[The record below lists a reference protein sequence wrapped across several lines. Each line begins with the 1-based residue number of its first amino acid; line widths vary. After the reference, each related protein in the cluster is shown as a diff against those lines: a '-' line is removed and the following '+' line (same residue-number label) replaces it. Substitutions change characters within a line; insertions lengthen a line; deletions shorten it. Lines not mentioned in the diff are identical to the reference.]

1 MSLRNL
7 LVVFI
12 ATGSVALT
20 ASLSAAPQIAVDSAD
35 FDVGVIKE
43 GYSTSIRHS
52 FLVTNPGD
60 SLLLI
65 EEVRPGCGCTTAG
78 FDSVIP
84 PGKIGRIKVEVNT
97 EHFPEGEFQKR
108 ISITSNALN
117 NSPFNLTIRGIKRN
131 IISTDPDAVNFHA
144 GIGRDTGVTIL
155 LKTDRKDFS
164 VIGVTFSP
172 NQNNDALGW
181 RSSIPMAFSL
191 TKIPDTVEAGAAVS
205 KTGTPAVLPVF
216 VYKLKIPGSPNSKEE
231 VYGQLVITTNLPE
244 KPELKISGMVEASKP

>member
-1 MSLRNL
+1 MSLRKS
-7 LVVFI
+7 LVLFI
-12 ATGSVALT
+12 AAGSVALP
-20 ASLSAAPQIAVDSAD
+20 ASISAAPQIAVDSAD

-65 EEVRPGCGCTTAG
+65 EEVRPGCGCTTVG
-78 FDSVIP
+78 FDSVIS

-97 EHFPEGEFQKR
+97 EHFSEGEFQKK
-108 ISITSNALN
+108 ISITSNAPN
-117 NSPFNLTIRGIKRN
+117 NSPFILTIRGIKRN

-164 VIGVTFSP
+164 VIGVSFSP
-172 NQNNDALGW
+172 NQSNDVLGW
-181 RSSIPMAFSL
+181 RSSIPMTFSFVR
-191 TKIPDTVEAGAAVS
+191 IPDTVEAGAVGS
-205 KTGTPAVLPVF
+205 KTGTPAMPPVF
-216 VYKLKIPGSPNSKEE
+216 VYKLKIPSSPNSREE
-231 VYGQLVITTNLPE
+231 MYGQLVITTNLPE
-244 KPELKISGMVEASKP
+244 KPELKISGMIEGSKP